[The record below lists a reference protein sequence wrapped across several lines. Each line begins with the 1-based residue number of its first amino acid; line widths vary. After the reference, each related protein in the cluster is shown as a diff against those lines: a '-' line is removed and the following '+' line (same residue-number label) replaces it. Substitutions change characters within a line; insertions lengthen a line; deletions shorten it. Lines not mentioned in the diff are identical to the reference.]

1 MTRII
6 LASGSPRRR
15 ELLAKLYDKF
25 EIITSEVDET
35 LDASTEPVRGVQI
48 LAVRKGEAVADT
60 LDSDCVVISSDTLV
74 EIDGQPLGKPTSR
87 EDAYR
92 MLRLL
97 SGNYHNVHTGI
108 AVHYAGRVVSDVAS
122 ARVKFKPLTDAE
134 IYAYIDGGECDRLYN
149 EMSQAY
155 ERLRDRLGV
164 VDEDTDVEIIIN
176 NLLRIQY
183 ILCEKMFRC
192 GQSL

>member
-1 MTRII
+1 MKKYTI
-6 LASGSPRRR
+6 
-15 ELLAKLYDKF
+15 EDVY
-25 EIITSEVDET
+25 
-35 LDASTEPVRGVQI
+35 
-48 LAVRKGEAVADT
+48 DT
-60 LDSDCVVISSDTLV
+60 LCGEVHGEYAVPGV
-74 EIDGQPLGKPTSR
+74 EN
-87 EDAYR
+87 AY
-92 MLRLL
+92 
-97 SGNYHNVHTGI
+97 
-108 AVHYAGRVVSDVAS
+108 A
-122 ARVKFKPLTDAE
+122 
-134 IYAYIDGGECDRLYN
+134 DGGECDRLYN